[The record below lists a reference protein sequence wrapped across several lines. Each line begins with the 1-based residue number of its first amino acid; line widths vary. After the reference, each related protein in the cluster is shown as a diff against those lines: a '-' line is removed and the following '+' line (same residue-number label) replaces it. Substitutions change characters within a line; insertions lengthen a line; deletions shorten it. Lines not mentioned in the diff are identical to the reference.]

1 MWKQKFWWQ
10 VQLRFRKKSG
20 RRQVRNREEGRG
32 RGEEKREKGG
42 SGVTVRY
49 FLKQQNKGFSNNL
62 RIHFMQAIST
72 TQNAILK
79 MW

>member
-1 MWKQKFWWQ
+1 MWKQKFWPQ
-10 VQLRFRKKSG
+10 VQLSFRKKSG
-20 RRQVRNREEGRG
+20 RTEEWNREEGRG
-32 RGEEKREKGG
+32 RGEEKRKEGG

-49 FLKQQNKGFSNNL
+49 FLKQQNKGFNTNI
-62 RIHFMQAIST
+62 RIHFMQVIST